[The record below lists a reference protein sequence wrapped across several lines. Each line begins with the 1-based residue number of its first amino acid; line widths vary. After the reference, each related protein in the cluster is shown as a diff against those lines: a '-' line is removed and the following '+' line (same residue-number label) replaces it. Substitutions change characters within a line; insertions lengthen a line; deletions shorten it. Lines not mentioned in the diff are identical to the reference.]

1 MSTGTAPHYLSEM
14 LPGWMIGGAGVGLAL
29 PTILAAATADLPPH
43 RAATGSAVVNMSRQI
58 GTALGVAVLVAVLG
72 TATASDV
79 RAVYASGWWIISG
92 SAILGALAAFGMTP
106 SRRPADTPAAG
117 GEPHGPA
124 ASDRSTAPDQSA
136 AR

>member
-1 MSTGTAPHYLSEM
+1 
-14 LPGWMIGGAGVGLAL
+14 
-29 PTILAAATADLPPH
+29 
-43 RAATGSAVVNMSRQI
+43 MSRQI
-58 GTALGVAVLVAVLG
+58 GTALGVAVLG
-72 TATASDV
+72 TATAADV
-79 RAVYASGWWIISG
+79 RAVYASGGWIISG

-124 ASDRSTAPDQSA
+124 ASDRSTAPDRSA

>member
-58 GTALGVAVLVAVLG
+58 GTALGVAGWSPSSARPLLPTSAPSTRPG
-72 TATASDV
+72 GGSS
-79 RAVYASGWWIISG
+79 RARRS
-92 SAILGALAAFGMTP
+92 SARWPP
-106 SRRPADTPAAG
+106 SA
-117 GEPHGPA
+117 
-124 ASDRSTAPDQSA
+124 
-136 AR
+136 

>member
-1 MSTGTAPHYLSEM
+1 
-14 LPGWMIGGAGVGLAL
+14 
-29 PTILAAATADLPPH
+29 
-43 RAATGSAVVNMSRQI
+43 MSRQI

-92 SAILGALAAFGMTP
+92 SAILGAPAAFGMTP

-117 GEPHGPA
+117 GEAHGPA
-124 ASDRSTAPDQSA
+124 ASDRSTASDQSA

>member
-1 MSTGTAPHYLSEM
+1 MGGDHQVGVCPAA
-14 LPGWMIGGAGVGLAL
+14 LPGQDESAD
-29 PTILAAATADLPPH
+29 AADGPFGDL
-43 RAATGSAVVNMSRQI
+43 RC
-58 GTALGVAVLVAVLG
+58 
-72 TATASDV
+72 
-79 RAVYASGWWIISG
+79 GWWIISG